1 MAKTKDNRPTDSQ
14 ILKKAKWNNDTIYT
28 SQITYECDDGYK
40 ISAVYTEGNNT
51 RTAAEHDLVTAV
63 LEHLGYEVE

>member
-1 MAKTKDNRPTDSQ
+1 MAKTKPTPQQ
-14 ILKKAKWNNDTIYT
+14 ILKKAKWDNNTVYT

-51 RTAAEHDLVTAV
+51 RADTERNLVNAV
-63 LEHLGYEVE
+63 LEHLGFEVE